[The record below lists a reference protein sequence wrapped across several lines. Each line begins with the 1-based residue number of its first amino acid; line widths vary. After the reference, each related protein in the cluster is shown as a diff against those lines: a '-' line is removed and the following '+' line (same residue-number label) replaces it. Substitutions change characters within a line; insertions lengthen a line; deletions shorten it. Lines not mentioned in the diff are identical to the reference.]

1 MRRAKKHYKL
11 SLGDSIMWSGG
22 WGSNSPQE
30 AVITGIQ
37 INEANGSKEGGQVED
52 VDWDYVTERN
62 ILVDLDNGHW
72 AWGFQINK
80 SS

>member
-22 WGSNSPQE
+22 WGSDSPQE

-52 VDWDYVTERN
+52 VDWYYVTERN

-72 AWGFQINK
+72 AWGFQVK
-80 SS
+80 KL